1 MTTTPLIFIATC
13 LLLVSHISPAV
24 CRAADLGIFNRLR
37 SNISTASGE
46 DNDQVLSYILREKLL
61 QPLEQNPNYMEL
73 HSRSS
78 LDQILNEILETSHL
92 WNELFPNTETPV
104 SIQGAELDL
113 VPAFSEHSKRSASTI
128 NSLDLSLHLLKEIIR
143 MSKNKNQLIQAEEN
157 RKIMEAI
164 GK

>member
-46 DNDQVLSYILREKLL
+46 DNDQILSYVLREKLL

-73 HSRSS
+73 HSRS
-78 LDQILNEILETSHL
+78 LKDQILNEILETSHL
-92 WNELFPNTETPV
+92 RNELFPNTETSV
-104 SIQGAELDL
+104 SIQGPELDM
-113 VPAFSEHSKRSASTI
+113 VPAFSERSKRSASI
-128 NSLDLSLHLLKEIIR
+128 NSLNLSLLLLKEINRIR
-143 MSKNKNQLIQAEEN
+143 KNKNRLIQAQKN
-157 RKIMEAI
+157 RKIMDAI